1 MLTLAF
7 SMVTYEIAI
16 FVGIVFLL
24 MLLAY
29 YVGNRKRSNHNAMLE
44 KVVDKLSTD
53 LVPISKVNEM
63 IEHDRQRISSELHD
77 ELGTVLSLIHLDMEI
92 IMREADEFPPH
103 IEAKL
108 ITVKKNLNLTIE
120 TIRSI
125 IWNLSPDFIDGVSL
139 SFAVRELCHKLD
151 ALKGTHVHFV
161 QSGNPWAISQ
171 RQKLNLFRIVQELF
185 TNSIKHSSAWNI
197 SVHLHWADDV
207 LTITVEDDGSGYKRK
222 EFEQKTPGLG
232 SVNIIRRANSI
243 GATIKHE
250 ELNRGL
256 RTIIEFKQLQVSA
269 DAVV

>member
-1 MLTLAF
+1 M
-7 SMVTYEIAI
+7 
-16 FVGIVFLL
+16 
-24 MLLAY
+24 
-29 YVGNRKRSNHNAMLE
+29 
-44 KVVDKLSTD
+44 STET
-53 LVPISKVNEM
+53 VPLSKVNEM

-125 IWNLSPDFIDGVSL
+125 IWNLSSDFIDGVSL

-161 QSGNPWAISQ
+161 QSGTPWAISQ

-185 TNSIKHSSAWNI
+185 TNSVKHSSAWNI

-207 LTITVEDDGSGYKRK
+207 LTITVEDDGSGYRRK
-222 EFEQKTPGLG
+222 EYEQKNSGLG
-232 SVNIIRRANSI
+232 SINIVRRAKSI
-243 GATIKHE
+243 GADIRQE

-256 RTIIEFKQLQVSA
+256 RTIIEFKQSQVSV
-269 DAVV
+269 AVAG